1 MPPAISRAGD
11 FLRQALDQEL
21 AGRLPQAI
29 ESYTATIE
37 AADSR
42 LEAPLL
48 AEALRR
54 LSSVRLRR
62 NELAEAVELCQ
73 RSFEIATALSDAVLA
88 AEALNG
94 LALIHLHQGNWD
106 DARGYFKRA
115 LSIGLDSLGLR
126 AKIEGNLGIMAN
138 IEGNF
143 QAALG
148 HYQRALDAYT
158 DARSERGCAVTY
170 LNLGMLSADRQ
181 SWDDADAYFNATLRY
196 ADGAKDVVLRG
207 HGLLSRSEVFIAR
220 GRYEDARSC
229 AEEGL
234 RIFDQLGARE
244 QKSVAYKWL
253 GIVYRETGS
262 SVLAEAR
269 LKAAVDLA
277 RESSAPLQEAEA
289 SRELALLY
297 QQQGRN
303 QEALRLLNA
312 AHRLF
317 GRVNAKR
324 DLVETAT
331 KVTRLESIYLQIVRG
346 WGRSIE
352 STDSY
357 TFGHSERVA
366 DYAFSLGTAMGL
378 DDMELTTLRMGAYL
392 HDLGKIRVPHEI
404 LSKPGRLTA
413 DEFDLM
419 KMHPLYGL
427 ELLAAVEFPWD
438 LKPIVRSHH
447 EHYDGAGYPDQ
458 LRGDEIP
465 LHSHLICAVDVYD
478 ALTTTRSYRAAMSHS
493 DAIGEMTKCKRWWNP
508 DVFSA
513 FMESSIARSHP
524 RT

>member
-1 MPPAISRAGD
+1 MSRSRA
-11 FLRQALDQEL
+11 FLQQALEHEL
-21 AGRLPQAI
+21 GGRLPQAI
-29 ESYTATIE
+29 EAYTSSID

-42 LEAPLL
+42 HEAPLQ

-54 LSSVRLRR
+54 LASVRRRR
-62 NELAEAVELCQ
+62 NEIPESVELCQ
-73 RSFEIATALSDAVLA
+73 RSFEIATALGDPILA
-88 AEALNG
+88 SEALNG
-94 LALIHLHQGNWD
+94 LAAVHLQQGNWD
-106 DARGYFKRA
+106 DARAYFKRA
-115 LSIGLDSLGLR
+115 LTMGLDSLDLR

-158 DARSERGCAVTY
+158 EARSERGCAVTY
-170 LNLGMLSADRQ
+170 LNLGMLSVDRQ

-196 ADGAKDVVLRG
+196 ADTAGDGLLRG
-207 HGLLSRSEVFIAR
+207 HALINRAEVFVAR
-220 GRYEDARSC
+220 GRYEDARRS
-229 AEEGL
+229 AEEAL
-234 RIFDQLGARE
+234 RIFDQMGTRE
-244 QKSVAYKWL
+244 LKSDAYKML
-253 GIVYRETGS
+253 GVIYRETGMP
-262 SVLAEAR
+262 VLAEAR
-269 LKAAVDLA
+269 FKAAVDLA
-277 RESSAPLQEAEA
+277 RDSGSPLSEAEA
-289 SRELALLY
+289 ARELAVLY
-297 QQQGRN
+297 QGQGQN

-331 KVTRLESIYLQIVRG
+331 KVQRLESVYLQMVRG

-366 DYAFSLGTAMGL
+366 NYAFILGTAMGL
-378 DDMELTTLRMGAYL
+378 DDIELTTLRMGAYL

-404 LSKPGRLTA
+404 LSKPGRLTP

-419 KMHPLYGL
+419 KMHPVYGL
-427 ELLAAVEFPWD
+427 ELLAAVEFPWN

-447 EHYDGAGYPDQ
+447 EHYDGGGYPDR

-465 LHSHLICAVDVYD
+465 TTAHLICAVDVYD
-478 ALTTTRSYRAAMSHS
+478 ALTTTRSYRGAMTH
-493 DAIGEMTKCKRWWNP
+493 DEAIAEMHACKRWWNP
-508 DVFSA
+508 ALFEA
-513 FMESSIARSHP
+513 FMTSPLSRQPAAADR
-524 RT
+524 